1 MPGKADLHIH
11 TTASDGSMPPEQI
24 VSVALKLGLRTIAIT
39 DHDTIAG
46 ISAAHESAKTTT
58 ITIMNGVEITT
69 IFNHR
74 EVHMLAYDFDI
85 EDLNLNEL
93 LLEHKKA
100 RYKRAKAIIHQLQKK
115 GLDLNI
121 DEAMAE
127 TSTNNVCRPH
137 IAAVLVNKGY
147 VATSKEAFLRY
158 LSDEAIDDLEDFYY
172 PLNEVIEVVKR
183 AGGVSIIAHPG
194 RLYSDVELDEMVQ
207 MGIDGI
213 EIVHPSHSHPIQQHL
228 DEFAKKHNLLKTGG
242 SDFHGKEKQYYN
254 RFGIFGITLE
264 EVEKIERIAK
274 HRKQVAV

>member
-58 ITIMNGVEITT
+58 LTIMNGVEITT

-85 EDLNLNEL
+85 EDLSLNEL

-172 PLNEVIEVVKR
+172 PLNEVIEVVKS

-194 RLYSDVELDEMVQ
+194 RLYSDVELDKMVQ